1 MQVNKKENRVL
12 QVPEINSE
20 LENLVNIHSD
30 GHNSEAGGF
39 GPKPVE
45 IGKEYIVDIT
55 EISRLGDGVARV
67 QGFVVFVKNGKIGQ
81 NVKVKVTYV
90 GKKFAVAEV
99 V

>member
-1 MQVNKKENRVL
+1 VR
-12 QVPEINSE
+12 EINSD
-20 LENLVNIHSD
+20 LEDLVNIYSD
-30 GHNSEAGGF
+30 GHHNSKADDF

-45 IGKEYIVDIT
+45 IGKEYNVDIT
-55 EISRLGDGVARV
+55 EISQLGDGVARI

-90 GKKFAVAEV
+90 GKRFAVAEV